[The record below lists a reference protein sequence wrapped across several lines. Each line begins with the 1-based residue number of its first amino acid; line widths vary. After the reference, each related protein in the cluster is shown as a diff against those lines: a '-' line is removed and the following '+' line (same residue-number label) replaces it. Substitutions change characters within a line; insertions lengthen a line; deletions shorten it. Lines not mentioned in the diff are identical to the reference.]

1 MRYAI
6 LADIHGNLEALTAV
20 LGDIEQQGGAD
31 EIWCLGDIVGYG
43 PEPSACLE
51 ILQRC
56 QHVAVA
62 GNHDLAAV
70 GKLDVSFFNPLAAAA
85 IAWTTQHL
93 SAADNHYLE
102 HLPLTLEKGDFLLVH
117 GGPAEPALEY
127 IMSTSIA
134 NRNLA
139 FFKSRYCLV
148 GHTHAPAL
156 FKEEEDGTCVSGR
169 FSTAVGLVL
178 GQDRMII
185 NPGAVGQPRDGD
197 PRAAYALYD
206 TEGRIIRLHRVE
218 YDITATQRKMM
229 KAGLPVGLSSRLE
242 AGQ

>member
-31 EIWCLGDIVGYG
+31 ELWCLGDIVGYG
-43 PEPSACLE
+43 PEPSACIEMLKH
-51 ILQRC
+51 C
-56 QHVAVA
+56 QHVGVA
-62 GNHDLAAV
+62 GNHDLAAI
-70 GKLDVSFFNPLAAAA
+70 GKLDASFFNPLAAAA
-85 IAWTTQHL
+85 IAWTTRQL

-102 HLPLTLEKGDFLLVH
+102 RLPLTLEKGDFLLVH

-139 FFKSRYCLV
+139 FFSNRYCLV
-148 GHTHAPAL
+148 GHTHAPAI

-169 FSTAVGLVL
+169 FTPAVGLVL
-178 GQDRMII
+178 GQNRMII

-197 PRAAYALYD
+197 PRAAYAIYD
-206 TEGRIIRLHRVE
+206 TEGRIIRQHRVG
-218 YDITATQRKMM
+218 YNVTATQRKMM

-242 AGQ
+242 KGQ

>member
-6 LADIHGNLEALTAV
+6 LADIHANLDALTAV
-20 LGDIEQQGGAD
+20 LGDVEQQGGVD

-43 PEPSACLE
+43 PEPSQCIEVLK
-51 ILQRC
+51 RC
-56 QHVAVA
+56 EHVCVA
-62 GNHDLAAV
+62 GNHDLAAI
-70 GKLDVSFFNPLAAAA
+70 GKLDASFFNPLAAAA
-85 IAWTTQHL
+85 IAWTAKQL

-156 FKEEEDGTCVSGR
+156 FREQEGSCVPVS
-169 FSTAVGLVL
+169 FSPAIGLVL
-178 GQDRMII
+178 GSSRMII

-206 TEGRIIRLHRVE
+206 TEGRIMRLHRVE
-218 YDITATQRKMM
+218 YDITAVQRKMM